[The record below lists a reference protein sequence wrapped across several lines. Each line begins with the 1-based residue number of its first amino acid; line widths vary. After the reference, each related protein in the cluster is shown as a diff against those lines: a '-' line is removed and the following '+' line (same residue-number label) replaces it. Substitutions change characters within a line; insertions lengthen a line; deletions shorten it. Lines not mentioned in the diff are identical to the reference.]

1 MIWQHS
7 FPCLSHWSNNALL
20 GGEGPFLI
28 PAYTPRAWTQKWL
41 HECCCMLLM
50 LLAAAASED
59 ILFFCSKGPG
69 KLLGTRSTGQ
79 VPEWEDLA
87 SLSYHILQAGLSL
100 STRGE
105 SLSFLEQ
112 GGCSGGRVWFGGS
125 KCPLK
130 DIRVISQ
137 IHEDGS
143 LSKRYR

>member
-20 GGEGPFLI
+20 GGEEPFLI
-28 PAYTPRAWTQKWL
+28 PAYTPRAWTQKRL
-41 HECCCMLLM
+41 HECCCCHGSSSIRRHFVFLLQGSQE
-50 LLAAAASED
+50 A
-59 ILFFCSKGPG
+59 PG
-69 KLLGTRSTGQ
+69 DQEHRSGSR
-79 VPEWEDLA
+79 VRGSRLPFLPH
-87 SLSYHILQAGLSL
+87 SPGGLSL
-100 STRGE
+100 GTRGE